1 MRGRAA
7 DLALLLMVT
16 GCGAASSVVPTASAP
31 GASGSSAPPI
41 ATPLATASQSGEPT
55 ASPTPPLHIDGVAQV
70 VTTDLVSRSAPG
82 TGEDSEIYPGLLD
95 APTLLILIEGPVV
108 ADGYDW
114 YLVAPFEEFLS
125 DIAPEW
131 PRLGWVAAA
140 SRADEPWIAPWAGD
154 CPDPT
159 LEAIHGRP
167 YYLLLACFGRQTLTL
182 AGTFGG
188 CFASDPVS
196 VSPSWLTS
204 TGCHLVPFGWE
215 PDGVFSGGL
224 VLRLGGN
231 VGVPYENGAAIRV
244 IGHFDDEAARTCS
257 ENTPPGNEETPPELV
272 ILGCRA
278 QFVVTDVSATQAP

>member
-1 MRGRAA
+1 M
-7 DLALLLMVT
+7 ALLLLLT
-16 GCGAASSVVPTASAP
+16 GCGATSSVVPTASAP

-41 ATPLATASQSGEPT
+41 ETPLTTVSQSPEAT
-55 ASPTPPLHIDGVAQV
+55 SSRTPPLHPDGVAQV

-82 TGEDSEIYPGLLD
+82 TAGDSEIYPGVLD
-95 APTLLILIEGPVV
+95 APTLLFLLEGPVM

-167 YYLLLACFGRQTLTL
+167 YYLLLACFGAETLAL
-182 AGTFGG
+182 AGTFDG
-188 CFASDPVS
+188 CFTSDPVS
-196 VSPSWLTS
+196 VSPSWLAS
-204 TGCHLVPFGWE
+204 SGCRLVPFGWE
-215 PDGVFSGGL
+215 PEGVFSGGL
-224 VLRLGGN
+224 VLRLGPD
-231 VGVPYENGAAIRV
+231 VGMPSENGAAIRV
-244 IGHFDDEAARTCS
+244 VGHFDDAAARTCS
-257 ENTPPGNEETPPELV
+257 ENTPPGDAETPPALV
-272 ILGCRA
+272 ILRCRA